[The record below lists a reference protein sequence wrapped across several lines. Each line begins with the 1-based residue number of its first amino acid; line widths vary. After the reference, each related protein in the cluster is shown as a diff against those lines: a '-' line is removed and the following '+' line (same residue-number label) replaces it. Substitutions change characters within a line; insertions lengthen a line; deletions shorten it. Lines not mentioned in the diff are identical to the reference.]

1 MNKLFKFIIFSVI
14 LLLNVS
20 CAAKK
25 SAAELSEQRRILVE
39 KIENQQF
46 KFIANY
52 AIPRGNFQP
61 RYLTSTYDVV
71 VTRDTVYSHLPYFG
85 VAYQAPWDPSE
96 SPLIFNS
103 TKFDYSVT
111 EGRRSGS
118 WNINIRIHDRKNPMV
133 YIFTLWENGSGDL
146 VVWDSSRQSISFRGD
161 VELNP

>member
-1 MNKLFKFIIFSVI
+1 MTTVANTLTNSIVKLKMLEYKNDLSKFENGVSRKFKFSDTSIVTGREIKFFPINMIEAMKKLSKFIIFSAI

-85 VAYQAPWDPSE
+85 VA
-96 SPLIFNS
+96 
-103 TKFDYSVT
+103 
-111 EGRRSGS
+111 
-118 WNINIRIHDRKNPMV
+118 
-133 YIFTLWENGSGDL
+133 
-146 VVWDSSRQSISFRGD
+146 
-161 VELNP
+161 